1 MSIKSIERRLCSS
14 FYDMAWLNLSAGIEN
29 LPDAVAG
36 EDGFGA
42 LTEAFRKQFLASGQS
57 LTEAIASGEA
67 DAVSEGTES
76 LLGLREAIA
85 QTAEELT
92 LCRAEGRLLRNVLL
106 RSEAAGMASGAV
118 NVEGEEVMAVLG
130 VLGKLFSSEDPMIT
144 NLRIRSMV
152 AVFPARM
159 TRSKF
164 YDRIAG
170 YLSLYN
176 GQEDGDG
183 LDAFLYRLR
192 GAAAVRSGSSDGGN
206 DAAGAVSGHAA
217 SVAFIDALLQ
227 PARDAVSASTADGTA
242 EDAGK
247 TPEKVSSIADSLG
260 EVNAKIDAVIGEL
273 ESITR
278 CINAL
283 AAIGLLTGMEQNPE
297 ADSSVVSDVR
307 PAVSA
312 QLRKAAGDS
321 VDEEE
326 YGRVTD
332 RAHAA
337 MEQYF
342 EPLSVLMETETGRLQ
357 AEIDKMDDASAEAY
371 IPVMKA
377 ARLMSTSAFASLEH
391 TPAVEVTPERV
402 EECRDALIRELDGRF
417 EGQPK
422 PMVREIMAA
431 VLAELPVWFE
441 NRTEVM
447 EYMLQSLRGCRT
459 DGEKRFAVRLL
470 RAAL

>member
-36 EDGFGA
+36 EDGFGE

-57 LTEAIASGEA
+57 LTEAIASDAA

-118 NVEGEEVMAVLG
+118 NVEDEVREL
-130 VLGKLFSSEDPMIT
+130 LGKLFSSEDPMIT

-152 AVFPARM
+152 AAFPARM
-159 TRSKF
+159 TRSRF

-206 DAAGAVSGHAA
+206 DAAGAVSERAA

-227 PARDAVSASTADGTA
+227 PARDAVSASAADGTA

-260 EVNAKIDAVIGEL
+260 EVNAKIDAAIGEL

-326 YGRVTD
+326 YGRVTE

-391 TPAVEVTPERV
+391 TPAAAVTPERV
-402 EECRDALIRELDGRF
+402 EDCRDALIRELDGRF

>member
-57 LTEAIASGEA
+57 LTEAIASGAA

-85 QTAEELT
+85 QTAEDLT

-118 NVEGEEVMAVLG
+118 NVEDEVREL
-130 VLGKLFSSEDPMIT
+130 LGKLFSSEDPMIT

-152 AVFPARM
+152 AAFPARM
-159 TRSKF
+159 TRSRF

-206 DAAGAVSGHAA
+206 DAAGAVSERAA

-227 PARDAVSASTADGTA
+227 PARDAVSASAADGTA

-247 TPEKVSSIADSLG
+247 TPAKESSIADSLG
-260 EVNAKIDAVIGEL
+260 EVNAKIDAAIGEL

-326 YGRVTD
+326 YGRVTE

-391 TPAVEVTPERV
+391 TPAVAVTPERV

>member
-36 EDGFGA
+36 EDGFGE

-57 LTEAIASGEA
+57 LTEAIASDAA

-118 NVEGEEVMAVLG
+118 NVEDEVREL
-130 VLGKLFSSEDPMIT
+130 LGKLFSSEDPMIT

-152 AVFPARM
+152 AAFPARM
-159 TRSKF
+159 TRSRF

-206 DAAGAVSGHAA
+206 DAAGAVSERAA

-227 PARDAVSASTADGTA
+227 PARDAVSASAADGTA

-260 EVNAKIDAVIGEL
+260 EVNAKIDAAIGEL

-326 YGRVTD
+326 YGRVTE

-391 TPAVEVTPERV
+391 TPAVAVTPERV